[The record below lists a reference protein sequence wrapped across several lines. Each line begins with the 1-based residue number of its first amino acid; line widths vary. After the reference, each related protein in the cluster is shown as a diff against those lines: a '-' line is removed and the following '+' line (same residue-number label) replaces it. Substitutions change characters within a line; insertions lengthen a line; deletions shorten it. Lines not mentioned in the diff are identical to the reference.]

1 MIMEKLNICL
11 VSLTIAPD
19 SHDGAG
25 KAFRGM
31 FDYLRKQ
38 GHNVKLITG
47 KWNID
52 LNDPD
57 IIQFDLIRKRFL
69 WAPQFILKAVK
80 YINNHDFDIFHGNA
94 PKGTLPIILSKRKKF
109 ITTIHDLGPFE
120 TSFTKIPIEKYLIKL
135 AVQNASIIT
144 SDSEFIRRE
153 IKYFIPKVDIN
164 KIFTHYLSIEEKF
177 MPYFKEAEILKEKLK
192 ILGPVL
198 LYIGRIAFYKGVDDI
213 IAAYQIVKKEIPDL
227 NLVVGGTPDFQMEKK
242 YEEWKIKYRD
252 IHFVGFIEEQELPY
266 YYSMGDVFV
275 TYSFASEGFGLTPIE
290 AIACGTPV
298 ICSSM
303 IAYKEILQDNAIF
316 VPPRK
321 PQLLAKEIVKVL
333 KDKSITNNLIENS
346 RQFIKRYSWKSVGEK
361 LEKIYFKF
369 INQ

>member
-1 MIMEKLNICL
+1 MEKLNLCL

-19 SHDGAG
+19 SQDGAG

-38 GHNVKLITG
+38 GHNIKLITG

-52 LNDPD
+52 LKDPD
-57 IIQFDLIRKRFL
+57 IIQFNLIQKRFL
-69 WAPQFILKAVK
+69 WAPQFMFKAVK
-80 YINNHDFDIFHGNA
+80 YLNNHDFDILHGNG
-94 PKGTLPIILSKRKKF
+94 PKGTLPIILSNKKNF

-120 TSFTKIPIEKYLIKL
+120 TTFTKIPYEKNLIRL
-135 AVQNASIIT
+135 AVRKASLIT
-144 SDSEFIRRE
+144 TDSEFIKKE
-153 IKYFIPKVDIN
+153 IKYFMPKVDID
-164 KIFTHYLSIEEKF
+164 KIITHYLSIGEKF
-177 MPYFKEAEILKEKLK
+177 VPYTKEADRLKEKLK
-192 ILGPVL
+192 IDGPVL

-213 IAAYQIVKKEIPDL
+213 ITAYKIAKKEIPDL

-242 YEEWKIKYRD
+242 YEEWKTQYSD
-252 IHFVGFIEEQELPY
+252 IHFVGFVEEKILPY

-303 IAYKEILQDNAIF
+303 SAYKEILQDNAIF
-316 VPPRK
+316 VSPRS
-321 PQLLAKEIVKVL
+321 PHRLAKEIIKVL
-333 KDKSITNNLIENS
+333 RDEERTNNLIK
-346 RQFIKRYSWKSVGEK
+346 QAQKFIKRYSWKSVGEK
-361 LEKIYFKF
+361 LEKLYFDF
-369 INQ
+369 LDQ